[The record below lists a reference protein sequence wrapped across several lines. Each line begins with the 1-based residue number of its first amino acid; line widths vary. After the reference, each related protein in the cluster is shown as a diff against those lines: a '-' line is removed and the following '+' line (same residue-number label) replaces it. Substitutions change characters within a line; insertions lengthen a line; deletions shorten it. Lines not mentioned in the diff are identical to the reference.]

1 MMEYKVKGFSEFKVG
16 DDAWARR
23 TITDA
28 DLINFAGISGD
39 FNPIHT
45 DEIFARETIFKGRIA
60 HGSFT
65 ASFISNVLG
74 NQLPGPGGIYIR
86 QDLKFIAP
94 VRIGDTITT
103 RVEVIEKIED
113 KKRLILRT
121 VCTNQDGKDVLAGE
135 AELMILAD

>member
-1 MMEYKVKGFSEFKVG
+1 MEEYRVKGFSEFEIG
-16 DDAWARR
+16 DAAWARR
-23 TITDA
+23 TITEA
-28 DLINFAGISGD
+28 DLVNFAGISGD

-45 DEIFARETIFKGRIA
+45 DEEFAKETIFKGRIA

-74 NQLPGPGGIYIR
+74 NQLPGPGGIYVR
-86 QDLKFIAP
+86 QDLKFLAP
-94 VRIGDTITT
+94 VRVGDTISTL
-103 RVEVIEKIED
+103 VEIIEKVEE
-113 KKRLILRT
+113 KKRLILKT

>member
-1 MMEYKVKGFSEFKVG
+1 MGEYKVKGFSEFKVG
-16 DDAWARR
+16 DSAWARR
-23 TITDA
+23 TITEA

-45 DEIFARETIFKGRIA
+45 DEVFARQTIFKGRIA
-60 HGSFT
+60 HGAFT

-94 VRIGDTITT
+94 VRVGDTITT
-103 RVEVIEKIED
+103 RVEVIEKIDD
-113 KKRLILRT
+113 KKRLILKT
-121 VCTNQDGKDVLAGE
+121 VCTNQDEKDVLAGE